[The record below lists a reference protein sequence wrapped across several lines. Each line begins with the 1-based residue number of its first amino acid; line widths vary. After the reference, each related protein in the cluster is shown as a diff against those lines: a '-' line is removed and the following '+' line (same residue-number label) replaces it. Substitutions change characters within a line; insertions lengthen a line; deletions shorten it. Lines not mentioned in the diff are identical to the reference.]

1 MPKESSELR
10 TSPSWFLVANVLI
23 IALDAHFSVM
33 SLIRIFKLFI
43 LYLKCF
49 SARPLLEKGGS
60 PLERPVLAEL
70 RVF

>member
-1 MPKESSELR
+1 M
-10 TSPSWFLVANVLI
+10 LI